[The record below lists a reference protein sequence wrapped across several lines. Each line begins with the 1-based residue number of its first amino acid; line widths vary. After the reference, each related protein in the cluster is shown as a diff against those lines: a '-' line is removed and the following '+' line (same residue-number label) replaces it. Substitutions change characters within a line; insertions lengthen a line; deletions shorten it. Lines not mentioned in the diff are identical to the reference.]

1 MKKIQLTD
9 KSFLKCNTIDFNLF
23 NEEMSIINELITGIK
38 KRENYLVCTPNEK
51 MFFSLLL
58 QTLYKEETINFKHN
72 KQPEKRLEVLIIT
85 NKNNMKEFFLNC
97 TVNSNELFLLCNRL
111 HHHLGFC
118 NIDDPYFARVYWR
131 HLLYKYYS
139 GEIPSEV
146 PLHYI
151 YPVATGYHT
160 LQTISRG
167 NRNLLGRKDSQPPT
181 FSITDNI
188 DKLEDQSIKYDYVFV
203 DCSRIKKNISN
214 FPTGTLFFF
223 NSPLDDRIVYLQRY
237 NLKQYLL
244 VGDILKSINYQ
255 ESYNIKQLSQEMFR
269 KTSIN
274 SVEIE
279 YVSSN
284 FEREIERAIQL
295 LDVLKKQR
303 FSKYDVHVVAKLIY
317 LFIRMPVNAA
327 LYDLIAKLQPYEETI
342 RDIMQELKES
352 DYRYENGDF
361 EQIIELLEDVLY
373 KCKLD
378 SVCPKWEQ
386 LKTFVLKEYNCGK
399 SICIVSPNKIA
410 QLALKEMLSISI
422 GVALSDLEVN
432 GILFVLA
439 NDIINEM
446 KVITCDSLVIY
457 SSVNFRDLSLLLKC
471 NYKNARVYLYNI
483 EINLL
488 INKLKSIINVENYAI
503 KHFEIRHDSAGN
515 IYTYLFSR
523 LNRFIRQKK
532 VNQDET
538 LSKIM
543 GEIALSETH
552 LLREFREYKGKK
564 AVTGFLVYFKDNSLA
579 FFTKNSRIQVL
590 DKKNKRVIR
599 KRFKDLGIKDE
610 ILFIDND
617 ARKDIY
623 NIFIHSI
630 ENIDIN
636 KKLYMLIERWRE
648 LYEDKF
654 LESRMTDEKLY
665 MKMRTIGWEK
675 TTKSILRNWRTGYS
689 YGPRDKEDIIF
700 LGKVLEIPEFI
711 DNTDSYYN
719 AMSKVRAE
727 RRRASRILNK
737 IIYFSNKKIDHEE
750 IAMIEKYNLSVE
762 QLKESLL
769 IKTVKKIELNRS
781 YRIKPIEMGI
791 IFGSIEKE

>member
-9 KSFLKCNTIDFNLF
+9 KSFLKCNTIDFNLS

-85 NKNNMKEFFLNC
+85 NKNNMKEFFLDC
-97 TVNSNELFLLCNRL
+97 TVNTNELFLLCNRL
-111 HHHLGFC
+111 HHHFGFC

-181 FSITDNI
+181 FNITDNI
-188 DKLEDQSIKYDYVFV
+188 DRLKDQSIKYDYVFV

-255 ESYNIKQLSQEMFR
+255 EPYNIKQLSQEMFR

-295 LDVLKKQR
+295 LGVLKKQK

-386 LKTFVLKEYNCGK
+386 LKTFVLKEYSCGK

-422 GVALSDLEVN
+422 GVALSDLEAN

-483 EINLL
+483 EISLL

-503 KHFEIRHDSAGN
+503 KHFEIRYDSAGN

-523 LNRFIRQKK
+523 LNRFVRQKK

-543 GEIALSETH
+543 GEIAQSETH

-630 ENIDIN
+630 ENVDIN

-700 LGKVLEIPEFI
+700 LGKVLEITEFI
-711 DNTDSYYN
+711 DNTDIYYN

-769 IKTVKKIELNRS
+769 IKTVKKIELNRG

-791 IFGSIEKE
+791 IFGSMEKE